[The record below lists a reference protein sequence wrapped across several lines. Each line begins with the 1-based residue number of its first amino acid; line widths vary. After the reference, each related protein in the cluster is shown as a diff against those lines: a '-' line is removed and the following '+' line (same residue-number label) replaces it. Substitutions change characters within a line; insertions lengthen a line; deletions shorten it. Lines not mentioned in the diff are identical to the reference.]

1 MGRRMSAP
9 VYLKAAPRTLTIQLT
24 SVANSCN
31 WERKV
36 IADNARVGEQV
47 VILDYVQR
55 GGCRGD
61 ADCVAPERV
70 KVLDFLP
77 KRDTQRVRGEPLR
90 GGPGCWQRLPAPWYL
105 SLILHCND
113 IGLAYASPGYFV
125 SWSRPTLCD
134 RVNLDVRIADLVGCK
149 GKRQARRLEALASF
163 VVETAADGL
172 RTLPGAYRDRGI
184 HPNAHAGQSVRLWDH
199 RCSILPNRQTYRAA
213 SQETMTRKTPRRH

>member
-134 RVNLDVRIADLVGCK
+134 RVNLDVRTRRPRWLQRKTAGQTVGSVGELRCRDCCGRIADSAWRVS
-149 GKRQARRLEALASF
+149 RPRYTPERARRSIGE
-163 VVETAADGL
+163 VVGPSLFDPAEPPDLQG
-172 RTLPGAYRDRGI
+172 G
-184 HPNAHAGQSVRLWDH
+184 
-199 RCSILPNRQTYRAA
+199 
-213 SQETMTRKTPRRH
+213 